1 MFIHE
6 YSAQGNILERR
17 SQSKDRC
24 RERSGQWVKTNDK
37 VNIVRRHQNQFI
49 PFCNKK
55 KREKKRRRKGKG
67 GKTDIKK
74 GERGAKKKPFKSS
87 LSALVCRHHYQRRA
101 SLWPDQKPG
110 IPRPP
115 PPPPPPPPGSATE
128 AAPHR
133 LTWEGVLTRC
143 IIKQP

>member
-55 KREKKRRRKGKG
+55 KREKKMKKKRKRRKDRYKKKENEEPRRSLSRAHSRPSCVDIITSAARACGLIKSPGSRGRRLRRRLH
-67 GKTDIKK
+67 
-74 GERGAKKKPFKSS
+74 RRA
-87 LSALVCRHHYQRRA
+87 ARQRR
-101 SLWPDQKPG
+101 LRIVLPG
-110 IPRPP
+110 K
-115 PPPPPPPPGSATE
+115 
-128 AAPHR
+128 
-133 LTWEGVLTRC
+133 VF
-143 IIKQP
+143 